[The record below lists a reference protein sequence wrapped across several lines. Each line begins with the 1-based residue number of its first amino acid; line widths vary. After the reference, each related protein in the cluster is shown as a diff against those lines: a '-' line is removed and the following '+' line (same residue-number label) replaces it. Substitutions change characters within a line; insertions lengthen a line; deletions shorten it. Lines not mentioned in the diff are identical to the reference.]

1 MTYKLVV
8 AYEGTRYKGWQRL
21 KTQSGTIQEKM
32 ERLLSK
38 LLNEPI
44 EVHGSG
50 RTDAG
55 VHAQGQVLSF
65 KTKCS
70 PDPEVLRA
78 DMNRYLPEDIVV
90 TSAAYAHDSFHA
102 RLSAKK
108 KVYTYRIWTSDVP
121 PVFER
126 HFVYDIEGRAYDLER
141 MRIAS
146 RSLIGT
152 HDFKG
157 FTTDKTKKSTVRTID
172 SVEFTK
178 EGNLLVIEFVGNGF
192 LYNMVRIL
200 VGTLLEIGFGS
211 REPGSIE
218 DIFKSGIRS
227 EAGETAPAKGL
238 FLTEVIY

>member
-1 MTYKLVV
+1 MTYKLIV

-21 KTQSGTIQEKM
+21 KTHNGTIQEKV
-32 ERLLSK
+32 ETVLSK

-55 VHAQGQVLSF
+55 VHALRQVVSF
-65 KTKCS
+65 KS
-70 PDPEVLRA
+70 NRSMEPEVLRA

-90 TSAAYAHDSFHA
+90 ISVAFAHESFHA

-108 KVYTYRIWTSDVP
+108 KVYTYRIWTSEVP

-126 HFVYDIEGRAYDLER
+126 HFVYDIEGRSYDLER

-146 RSLIGT
+146 RAFIGT

-157 FTTDKTKKSTVRTID
+157 FSTDKTKKSTIRTID
-172 SVEFTK
+172 SIAFKE
-178 EGNLLVIEFVGNGF
+178 EGNLLTIEFIGNGF

-200 VGTLLEIGFGS
+200 VGTLLEVGFGS
-211 REPGSIE
+211 RELSSI
-218 DIFKSGIRS
+218 KGVLLTGIRS

-238 FLTEVIY
+238 FLTEVVY